1 MSTLFETPALNPK
14 QRHLKVLLVRL
25 RRFVNRSV
33 ANVLENMVKD
43 IGLRVPMSASVPLL
57 SR

>member
-1 MSTLFETPALNPK
+1 MSISFEAPALNPT
-14 QRHLKVLLVRL
+14 QRHLKALVLRL

-33 ANVLENMVKD
+33 ANMLESMVKD
-43 IGLRVPMSASVPLL
+43 IGLRVPMSVSAPLL